1 MKRIGVRSDFIM
13 YHKVQVTAVRKMK
26 NCAHL
31 FLLFFLIL
39 LTTSLAL
46 VHATKN
52 SMRQRT
58 AATSATSRAGRNVA
72 TTSITTKRGRERGA
86 SRRGVCLFMALDEK
100 EQEITDLNLDQMFD
114 VFEAAD
120 KAIPSQETDDA
131 KNTVLQT
138 KTET

>member
-1 MKRIGVRSDFIM
+1 MLDPEFVKILVCPVNRTPVR
-13 YHKVQVTAVRKMK
+13 
-26 NCAHL
+26 
-31 FLLFFLIL
+31 
-39 LTTSLAL
+39 
-46 VHATKN
+46 
-52 SMRQRT
+52 
-58 AATSATSRAGRNVA
+58 VA
-72 TTSITTKRGRERGA
+72 S
-86 SRRGVCLFMALDEK
+86 